1 MLYFI
6 VHCQNCIFIFTFTY
20 FIFYNLRIDRCCI
33 SDLIWSHLPGVRG
46 LLRAGLQLP
55 AAQPAGAGPGPGLA
69 AAAGHG
75 RGLRAAQP
83 QPPRPRGPAAA
94 GGPPHPRAEE
104 LHRPRARCGRC
115 RGGG

>member
-6 VHCQNCIFIFTFTY
+6 VHCQNSIFIFTFTY
-20 FIFYNLRIDRCCI
+20 FILYNFRIDRCGI
-33 SDLIWSHLPGVRG
+33 PDIIWSHLPGVGG

-69 AAAGHG
+69 AAAGEG

-94 GGPPHPRAEE
+94 GGPPHPRPAE
-104 LHRPRARCGRC
+104 LRRPRAWCGRC
-115 RGGG
+115 WGRG